1 MVLPIRQ
8 KDIYGGLAE
17 ISGLV
22 RVENL
27 KVIVEYQVQDELF
40 GLMNSNPKRVIL
52 PYSMIDSVEVDKKWF
67 THYFNIY
74 LNQFPDVEKPLS
86 LEGNLL
92 SFAIKKADRERALQ
106 LKSRLML
113 SISEYKLNKLD
124 EDFSDQDFGTN
135 QTDSDK
141 KENKK
146 GLNEIEYKD
155 NDKQEQGRLRN
166 ILRNDELDDN

>member
-17 ISGLV
+17 ISGLI

-40 GLMNSNPKRVIL
+40 GMMNSNPKRAIL

-86 LEGNLL
+86 LKGNLL
-92 SFAIKKADRERALQ
+92 SFAIKKADREKALQ

-124 EDFSDQDFGTN
+124 EDFSDEDFEIN
-135 QTDSDK
+135 HS
-141 KENKK
+141 ESNKK
-146 GLNEIEYKD
+146 SLNEIEYRED
-155 NDKQEQGRLRN
+155 DKQEPGRLKN
-166 ILRNDELDDN
+166 ILRNDEKDDK